1 MLARNGIIAHIYI
14 ISLFP
19 GGSVNCLHLLLTE
32 FWLLTGRSF
41 DKGQAR

>member
-19 GGSVNCLHLLLTE
+19 GGSVNCLHLLPHRVLATHRTE
-32 FWLLTGRSF
+32 F
-41 DKGQAR
+41 